1 MHERLDI
8 KAKVI
13 NITSVKLQ
21 NESWRKKKS
30 VTLKYPFIK
39 KKSKAWNS
47 VAELLYSGLNTAFNR
62 ENFQVY
68 LHIYI
73 YNAGSGEESTGSTDT
88 V

>member
-1 MHERLDI
+1 MNHE
-8 KAKVI
+8 
-13 NITSVKLQ
+13 
-21 NESWRKKKS
+21 EKKKS

-73 YNAGSGEESTGSTDT
+73 YNAGSGEESTGSTDSLKLGHST
-88 V
+88 TFEGQLWCAYWD